1 MKSTIPRAWRIPAV
15 LIGLSLVP
23 FAATANRLVWITSG
37 GSQPDPAMDRFDGD
51 WSMLAIHIVLGVV
64 FLVLAA
70 LQFSPELRARHRSWH
85 RGAGRIAMLAGVVA
99 GLSGVW
105 LVVAYPPSVLA
116 TPVMDGLR
124 VVFGTALAGTVLLAY
139 RAVRRRDIT
148 AHRAWMIRAFALAV
162 AGSTQALVIGLW
174 LAVIGPLTPES
185 ATALITIG
193 FLINIVFAEWRIRAA
208 SKPTF
213 TFNAQRK
220 PI

>member
-1 MKSTIPRAWRIPAV
+1 MNVPLSRPWRIPAV

-23 FAATANRLVWITSG
+23 FAATANRLAWITSG
-37 GSQPDPAMDRFDGD
+37 GTRPDPAMDRFDGD
-51 WSMLAIHIVLGVV
+51 LSMLAVHIVLGTL

-70 LQFSPELRARHRSWH
+70 LQFSPELRSRHRSWH
-85 RGAGRIAMLAGVVA
+85 RAAGRIAMFAGIVA

-105 LVVAYPPSVLA
+105 LVIAYPPSALA

-124 VVFGTALAGTVLLAY
+124 VVFGTALAAAIALAY
-139 RAVRRRDIT
+139 LAVRRRDFA

-162 AGSTQALVIGLW
+162 AGSTQALVIGFW

-193 FLINIVFAEWRIRAA
+193 FVINIVIAEWRIRAVA
-208 SKPTF
+208 TPNSFLK
-213 TFNAQRK
+213 AHRR

>member
-1 MKSTIPRAWRIPAV
+1 MKFPLPHPWRIPAV

-23 FAATANRLVWITSG
+23 FAATANRLAWITSG
-37 GSQPDPAMDRFDGD
+37 GGRPDPAMDRFDGD
-51 WSMLAIHIVLGVV
+51 WRVLTVHIVLGMV

-70 LQFSPELRARHRSWH
+70 FQFSPELRARHRSWH

-99 GLSGVW
+99 GASGVW
-105 LVVAYPPSVLA
+105 LVLAYPPSELS

-124 VVFGTALAGTVLLAY
+124 VVFGTALAGAVLLAY
-139 RAVRRRDIT
+139 RAVRRRDIP

-174 LAVIGPLTPES
+174 LATVGPLTPES

-193 FLINIVFAEWRIRAA
+193 FLINILFAERRIRAA
-208 SKPTF
+208 SKTTF